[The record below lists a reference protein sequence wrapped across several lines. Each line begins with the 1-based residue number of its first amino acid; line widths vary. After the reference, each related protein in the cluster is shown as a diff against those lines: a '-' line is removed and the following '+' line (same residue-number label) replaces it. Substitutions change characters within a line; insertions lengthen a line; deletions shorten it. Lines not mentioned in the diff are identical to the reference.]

1 MFDLCV
7 CVCGGGGGGW
17 LFALL
22 VFVGGVFYFSLW
34 ENKQITLFLKEPNTN
49 KIECNKSVSMHDCIL
64 ISKHEKKK

>member
-1 MFDLCV
+1 MYFYICTNKSCELSSTAQAILLFICFVCLICV

-34 ENKQITLFLKEPNTN
+34 ENKQITLF
-49 KIECNKSVSMHDCIL
+49 
-64 ISKHEKKK
+64 